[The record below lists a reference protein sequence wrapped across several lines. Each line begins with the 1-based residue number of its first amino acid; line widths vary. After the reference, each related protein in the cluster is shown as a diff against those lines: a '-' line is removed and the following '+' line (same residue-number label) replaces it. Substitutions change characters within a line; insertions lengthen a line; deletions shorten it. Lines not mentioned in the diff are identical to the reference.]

1 MKERKSDTMNGGGKR
16 ETEMLH
22 IKARVGE
29 CALSYQTT
37 AKGSLIELV
46 KIQSWVKSRLYHTVT
61 YSEPISQTG
70 M

>member
-22 IKARVGE
+22 IKAREGE

-37 AKGSLIELV
+37 AKGALIALVRNPELGKKQIV
-46 KIQSWVKSRLYHTVT
+46 SHCHLF
-61 YSEPISQTG
+61 
-70 M
+70 